1 MSGLESFGGVDESKE
16 FGSGTPRL
24 LLDVDD
30 ALLSLNSNCLIRRFS
45 ATICCQWDRGS
56 TRYRAEFF
64 VFTTTEFSNCELI
77 RAVVESKSEVQ
88 ILDMVPSSFRARLDM
103 IFVAFH

>member
-45 ATICCQWDRGS
+45 AASGIEVALATGQS
-56 TRYRAEFF
+56 
-64 VFTTTEFSNCELI
+64 FSSL
-77 RAVVESKSEVQ
+77 RRQ
-88 ILDMVPSSFRARLDM
+88 SFR
-103 IFVAFH
+103 IVN